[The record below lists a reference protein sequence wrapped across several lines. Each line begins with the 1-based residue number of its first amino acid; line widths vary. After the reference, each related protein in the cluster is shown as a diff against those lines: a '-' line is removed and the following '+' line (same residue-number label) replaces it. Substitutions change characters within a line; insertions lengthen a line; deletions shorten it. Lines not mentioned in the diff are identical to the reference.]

1 MRKTI
6 LTIISVIIKAIL
18 AGSSVTAMNLRS
30 IALINKE
37 QAVKDNAISEES
49 EIVQVSNAESIED
62 LEVKDN
68 AISEESEEVEC
79 LQCQESNEVV
89 IAGEAVQTP
98 PGGCL
103 ECNEIVNV
111 VSNYAFDYANSKISL
126 PEGFTFEGSWIDII
140 QDILRGVGQT
150 FKAVRQWIGYFTIG
164 IYLGLQEHEGEL
176 PFTVSEAVSGSVIV
190 FIIEFVLGG
199 YGGPMLAATGATLEV
214 LQYLQALCNG
224 GDYIG
229 LTDLSLLASE
239 PVSTQSN
246 TIPAEVST
254 QSNTM
259 PTETTSTQSTQS
271 GSMSL

>member
-6 LTIISVIIKAIL
+6 LTIISIIIIATL
-18 AGSSVTAMNLRS
+18 VGSSVTAMDLRS
-30 IALINKE
+30 IALINKD

-49 EIVQVSNAESIED
+49 EIVQVSDAESIED
-62 LEVKDN
+62 LEANDN
-68 AISEESEEVEC
+68 DISEESKEIEC

-111 VSNYAFDYANSKISL
+111 ITNYAFDYANSKISL
-126 PEGFTFEGSWIDII
+126 PEDLIFEGNWIDII

-164 IYLGLQEHEGEL
+164 MYLGLQEHDDEI

-259 PTETTSTQSTQS
+259 STETTSIQSTQS